1 MLFYK
6 LQAIIPGVEIPQDR
20 QERSGFAQELQPKQ
34 ELFYQ
39 KQNRKMYFCICQ
51 WKKNQITM
59 AAISQEN
66 CDIVS
71 FGAAFLQSMD
81 FSSQNITAEEITF
94 EILRSLLRTA
104 ERNDFLED
112 SHDLLCKFNLQ
123 ELQLQYCRGDYTEIL
138 LQPDRTQAQ
147 LLQSA
152 EKILCQG
159 TLVPEIQRI
168 YQGTAH
174 PQRGGHPV
182 HYLIQTDDEAVQE
195 EMLAIL
201 LTGLYHNRRI
211 QSKRCCRIELENDR
225 PLRFRDF
232 SSLYQMCSGGTMIV
246 RFTSPEE
253 ELGEFSSS
261 GTDGVLELCRQIRRY
276 KNQVLTVLCL
286 PRRCEKSRRLFLEN
300 LDNLT
305 LVELKEEMVFE
316 DKAKDYLAQLAR
328 DHGFTADEALY
339 RECTPGKGHLAAD
352 LNRIFSDWEA
362 QKMKQEVYPQYAQLS
377 AANQQVQKQQPVGSA
392 FQTLEEMVGL
402 DQAKETIRQALDYF
416 KAQKLFQNKGITLR
430 RPAMHMVFTG
440 NPGTA
445 KTTVARLFAQILK
458 DNGLLPVGNLYEL
471 GRADLVGKYVG
482 WTAPMVKEK
491 FKQAKGSVLFIDE
504 AYSLV
509 DDRDGLY
516 GDEAINTIVQEM
528 ENHREDLVVIL
539 AGYPDKMERF
549 LQKNPGL
556 RSRIAFHV
564 PFADYTARELM
575 EITQLMTRKQ
585 QLHLA
590 KGVRDKLLPLFA
602 LALQQPDFGNGRF
615 VRNLLEKARMKQAGR
630 LVQMDADQV
639 TPEEVS
645 TLLPEDFVFPA
656 LTGTAP
662 KRTIGFGG

>member
-51 WKKNQITM
+51 WKKNQVVM

-66 CDIVS
+66 QDIAS

-81 FSSQNITAEEITF
+81 LPAQNIVPEEITF
-94 EILRSLLRTA
+94 EILRSLLRAA

-112 SHDLLCKFNLQ
+112 DHDLLCKFNLQ

-152 EKILCQG
+152 EKILCQD
-159 TLVPEIQRI
+159 TLLPEIQRI
-168 YQGTAH
+168 YQGAAH

-225 PLRFRDF
+225 PLRFRDA

-305 LVELKEEMVFE
+305 LVELNEEMVFE
-316 DKAKDYLAQLAR
+316 DKAKDYLTQLAR
-328 DHGFTADEALY
+328 DRGFTADEELY
-339 RECTPGKGHLAAD
+339 RECAPGKGHLAAD

-362 QKMKQEVYPQYAQLS
+362 QKMKQEVYPQYARLS

-402 DQAKETIRQALDYF
+402 AQAKETIRQALDYF
-416 KAQKLFQNKGITLR
+416 KAQKLFQSKGITLR

-482 WTAPMVKEK
+482 WTAPTVKEK

-539 AGYPDKMERF
+539 AGYPDKMEQF